1 MNWNRTLV
9 FAGAG
14 SIAAVVA
21 VVLAVGKAL
30 ANRIDE
36 GNRKND
42 EQLREQRRV
51 KRELFGED
59 PDNPGGPRGPSLRD
73 MVTDIALNTRTLPDR
88 MSAAESRLGKLED
101 RFDLLEDVVL
111 RRPNGGN

>member
-1 MNWNRTLV
+1 MHANWELILT
-9 FAGAG
+9 GAG

-73 MVTDIALNTRTLPDR
+73 MVTDIASNTRTLPDR
-88 MSAAESRLGKLED
+88 MGAAESRLGKLED
-101 RFDLLEDVVL
+101 EVDFIKDTLL
-111 RRPNGGN
+111 RRPGS